1 MQHVNEETE
10 TTAWLTKDVR
20 QTIAQITDEVHDSKT
35 SVMAVVREST
45 SSNYGNGEQNHDESA
60 ETPDKTTIDNDHV
73 SDEIEEGAVA
83 SA

>member
-10 TTAWLTKDVR
+10 TTAGLTKDVR
-20 QTIAQITDEVHDSKT
+20 QTIAQITDKVRDLKT

-45 SSNYGNGEQNHDESA
+45 SSNHGNGEQNQDESA
-60 ETPDKTTIDNDHV
+60 ETSDETTADRDHV